1 MIIKRMIR
9 VGKVIN
15 TYPDRAT
22 VRVELPDADDVI
34 SSELPVLY
42 AKTHRDKNYFMPD
55 IDEHVLCMFLP
66 SGLEQGFVIGSFY
79 SAGDAVPVSSQDK
92 KHITFDDGTWIEYD
106 RAANHLQ
113 AHTEG
118 DITVKNKGNV
128 LVDSKGDVTVR
139 SPSKVLVDC
148 PYSEFTGKV
157 TVNGL
162 FTYKAGMLGSG
173 GALTGAGGA
182 SVQAKITGRLQATE
196 INNDNGLEYDSHVHG
211 DVQPGSGTSGGP
223 Q

>member
-1 MIIKRMIR
+1 MLIKRMVRIGR
-9 VGKVIN
+9 VTN

-42 AKTHRDKNYFMPD
+42 AKTFRDKSYFMPD
-55 IDEHVLCMFLP
+55 VGEHVLCMYLP
-66 SGLEQGFVIGSFY
+66 NGLEQGFVIGSFY
-79 SAGDAVPVSSQDK
+79 SKADAVPVSSQDK
-92 KHITFDDGTWIEYD
+92 KHITFDDDTWIEYD
-106 RAANHLQ
+106 RSSHHLQ
-113 AHTEG
+113 AHTKG
-118 DITVKNKGNV
+118 DITVTNAGNV

-148 PYSEFTGKV
+148 PDSEFTGKL

-162 FTYKAGMLGSG
+162 FTYKAGMLGGG

-182 SVQAKITGRLQATE
+182 SVQAKIVGRLQATE
-196 INNDNGLEYDSHVHG
+196 INNDSGLEYDSHVHG
-211 DVQPGSGTSGGP
+211 GVNPGSGTSGEP
-223 Q
+223 E